1 MAEAI
6 DYRMLCQL
14 GSAENILDIGCG
26 DGRLTTFL
34 AYHTRK
40 RVVGLDISGQG
51 FTEAYGRAARSRIT
65 ELVA

>member
-6 DYRMLCQL
+6 DHEILRQL
-14 GSAENILDIGCG
+14 GSAESIRDIGCS

-34 AYHTRK
+34 TYHTRK